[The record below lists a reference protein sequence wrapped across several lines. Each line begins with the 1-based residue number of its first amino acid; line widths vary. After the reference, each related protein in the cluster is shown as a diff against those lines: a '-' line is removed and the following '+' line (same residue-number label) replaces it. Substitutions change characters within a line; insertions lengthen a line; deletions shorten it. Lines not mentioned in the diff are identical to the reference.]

1 MTRERKLREVLNV
14 RLDQP
19 LARELRR
26 IAATREQSES
36 EVARWLLQ
44 YGIEVS
50 RRLEATRLSEPY
62 EWQKDSNDDPFERR
76 PGLVEIEARWREMTD
91 DELIEHGLHDWL
103 PPTEDEIDDIV
114 GEHGQ

>member
-1 MTRERKLREVLNV
+1 MTTPRKLKEVLNV
-14 RLDQP
+14 RLDEP

-50 RRLEATRLSEPY
+50 RRLEAKRLSEPY
-62 EWQKDSNDDPFERR
+62 EWQKEPADDPWERR
-76 PGLVEIEARWREMTD
+76 PGLVEIDARWREMTD
-91 DELIEHGLHDWL
+91 TELME
-103 PPTEDEIDDIV
+103 PRV
-114 GEHGQ
+114 V